1 MYFLYSLV
9 LSAAFVL
16 MSPLF
21 RLRRKKYAA
30 GFSERLGNYP
40 KFEHDGRP
48 VIWLHCVSVGET
60 NAARPLADSLPAK
73 FPGHRLIVSTTTRTG
88 QELAKGIFAGKAD
101 AVFYFPFDFKFSVRR
116 AIAHFKP
123 SIVFLMETEIWPRF
137 IKEAKANDIKVAIV
151 NGRLSERSYRRYAK
165 LKWAFKR
172 VLAGV
177 DLALMQAG
185 ADANRLISLGI
196 AAAKVHVTGNL
207 KFDVVRDAGEDRGA
221 DQLDR
226 RFRLAGRRPLIIAA
240 STHEPEEHWIID
252 AYCSMVSEPSD
263 LTPRLLIAPRHPERF
278 DSVARTIE
286 EFRSEPGCEWRDYR
300 TTRRSARESA
310 GDDDAD
316 VILLDSIGELRSI
329 YRFAELVFV
338 GGSLVRHGGQSI
350 LEPAAAGKAVITGPH
365 THNFAEVVG
374 VFLANRALIQLEPV
388 AREEAFADELFIAF
402 TDLLEDEEKRSELGR
417 NAAAVIAENRGA
429 TELSIKLLEERLR
442 NQ

>member
-1 MYFLYSLV
+1 
-9 LSAAFVL
+9 
-16 MSPLF
+16 
-21 RLRRKKYAA
+21 
-30 GFSERLGNYP
+30 
-40 KFEHDGRP
+40 
-48 VIWLHCVSVGET
+48 
-60 NAARPLADSLPAK
+60 
-73 FPGHRLIVSTTTRTG
+73 
-88 QELAKGIFAGKAD
+88 
-101 AVFYFPFDFKFSVRR
+101 
-116 AIAHFKP
+116 
-123 SIVFLMETEIWPRF
+123 
-137 IKEAKANDIKVAIV
+137 
-151 NGRLSERSYRRYAK
+151 
-165 LKWAFKR
+165 
-172 VLAGV
+172 
-177 DLALMQAG
+177 MQAG